1 MKNMKK
7 TMALLLALIMLLS
20 LSACGKK
27 EVSGLGTLDMDAPAA
42 SDGIGTL
49 GQPSARRYP
58 GRADTSAGADARA
71 DRGACGAE
79 PRHHTAARCSPARLL
94 RAGT

>member
-7 TMALLLALIMLLS
+7 TMALLLALVMLLS

-27 EVSGLGTLDMDAPAA
+27 DVSGLGTLDMDAPAA

-49 GQPSARRYP
+49 GQPSRQSRLRRRNRRP
-58 GRADTSAGADARA
+58 CRRRS
-71 DRGACGAE
+71 
-79 PRHHTAARCSPARLL
+79 PRR
-94 RAGT
+94 

>member
-42 SDGIGTL
+42 SDGIGR
-49 GQPSARRYP
+49 SASRAPTIPRQSRHLSRSRRP
-58 GRADTSAGADARA
+58 CR
-71 DRGACGAE
+71 
-79 PRHHTAARCSPARLL
+79 PRSL
-94 RAGT
+94 RR

>member
-7 TMALLLALIMLLS
+7 TMALLLALITLLS

-49 GQPSARRYP
+49 GCTKLAIFL
-58 GRADTSAGADARA
+58 T
-71 DRGACGAE
+71 
-79 PRHHTAARCSPARLL
+79 
-94 RAGT
+94 